1 MNNISSSCSENVIIT
16 SNEVSAPAY
25 TAGTASAG
33 GGRRIGPIA
42 VVLSQHW
49 YHHRYGIDFSEE
61 TWLEPLKRTE
71 MYSGMSKAAYNAYG
85 WGSPDPPPVCSV
97 DAYGHRITSV
107 MFGCKPVY
115 HADQAPA
122 VMPVPATAESLLAL
136 EPLDVADNPVVKK
149 ALDDARI
156 YENKYGKGCVTG
168 GFVNA
173 SPLNGCVSTW
183 GEEFTA
189 AAYENPEA
197 AQHAMRIFREMS
209 DDMYTHLSHAVD
221 PEHFPLPRVRD
232 SDGLGNCPALMFS
245 PELYHNV
252 FVPVDLEQRREVKYF
267 GIHHCGV
274 IDRYLDVY
282 RELSPTSFDIG
293 GNSDYKLLRQ
303 KYPDI
308 TVSLMINGPIAERMT
323 VGDVDPFIHDM
334 VRDAGPV
341 DKISFI
347 YVTDVAAGVDDGVIR
362 RIATAHERLT
372 FD

>member
-1 MNNISSSCSENVIIT
+1 MNAEPELIA

-25 TAGTASAG
+25 TAEVKTSA

-61 TWLEPLKRTE
+61 TWLEPLKRVE
-71 MYSGMSKAAYNAYG
+71 MYADMAKAAYKAYG
-85 WGSPDPPPVCSV
+85 WGSSNPPPFCSI

-115 HADQAPA
+115 HRDQAPA
-122 VMPVPATAESLLAL
+122 VAPLPATAESLLAL
-136 EPLDVADNPVVKK
+136 EPLEVELNPVVEK
-149 ALDDARI
+149 AKSDKCI
-156 YENKYGKGCVTG
+156 YEAKYGKGCVSG

-183 GEEFTA
+183 GEAFIA
-189 AAYENPEA
+189 AAYEAPEA
-197 AQHAMRIFREMS
+197 AQHAMRIFGKMS
-209 DDMYTHLSHAVD
+209 GDMYTYLSHEID
-221 PEHFPLPRVRD
+221 PDHFPLPRIHE

-245 PELYHNV
+245 PELYHRV
-252 FVPVDLEQRREVKYF
+252 FVPIDLETRREVKYF

-282 RELSPTSFDIG
+282 GELSPTSFDIG
-293 GNSDYKLLRQ
+293 GNSDYKLLRR
-303 KYPDI
+303 KYPEI
-308 TVSLMINGPIAERMT
+308 TVSLMINGPIAESMKAE
-323 VGDVDPFIHDM
+323 DVDTFIYDM

-347 YVTDVAAGVDDGVIR
+347 YVTDVAAGVNDEVIR
-362 RIATAHERLT
+362 RIATAHERLV
-372 FD
+372 F